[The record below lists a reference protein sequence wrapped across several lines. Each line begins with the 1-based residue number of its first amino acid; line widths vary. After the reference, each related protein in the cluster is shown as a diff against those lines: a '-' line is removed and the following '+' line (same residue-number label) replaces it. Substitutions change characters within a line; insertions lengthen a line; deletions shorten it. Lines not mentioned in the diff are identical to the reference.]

1 MLAGIIFDFDGVI
14 VDSHPVHLEAWKTFL
29 LSKGRSAT
37 DAELSFVQEGAK
49 REEILRHFLGDL
61 TPEQTRSYGDEKD
74 KLFQAAAS
82 NLKLVRGFAEF
93 LAQMEAAGLPSAV
106 ATSGGR
112 RRVEQTLARFSLL
125 GRFRAIVTG
134 DDVARGKPD
143 PALFLMAARA
153 FQIAPERL
161 LVCEDAIAGVVAAKT
176 SGMKCLAIA
185 ANGRGPRLKDAGADL
200 VVENFGQTNL
210 DDVRRLFT

>member
-1 MLAGIIFDFDGVI
+1 MLAGVIFDFDGVI
-14 VDSHPVHLEAWKTFL
+14 VDSHPAHLQAWKTFL
-29 LSKGRSAT
+29 LSKGRAVT

-49 REEILRHFLGDL
+49 REEILRHFLGGL

-82 NLKLVRGFAEF
+82 DLKLVRGFAEF

-112 RRVEQTLARFSLL
+112 RRVEQTLARFSMLS
-125 GRFRAIVTG
+125 RFRAVITG
-134 DDVARGKPD
+134 DDVAQGKPD

-153 FQIAPERL
+153 LQIAAERL
-161 LVCEDAIAGVVAAKT
+161 LVCEDAVAGVMAAKT
-176 SGMKCLAIA
+176 AGMKCLAIA
-185 ANGRGPRLKDAGADL
+185 ANGRGPLLKDAGADL
-200 VVENFGQTNL
+200 VVENFEQTDL